1 MKISILGAGPGGYVA
16 AIRAAQL
23 GAAVTVIESDEVG
36 GTCLNWGC
44 IPTKV
49 FTTSSELL
57 AKTRKLADYGIE
69 LQHDIYVNLGKIIE
83 RKNRVVQ
90 NQVKGIR
97 NLFKSWG
104 ISLVE
109 GRGTITSPR
118 EITFISKSGSSEK
131 ILSDNIIIATGSK
144 PFELP
149 GYPFNEKT
157 ILSSDH
163 ALELTEVPQRLVII
177 GGGVIGCEFASIY
190 RELGSEVTVIELLPD
205 IISTEDESI
214 SIQLKKEFKKRKITV
229 YTATKVENITFKN
242 NCLSLFLSN
251 GKEITTDKILVAV
264 GRALNS
270 QDIGLE
276 DVGIETGQHNQ
287 VIVNE
292 FLETTCPGIFA
303 VGDVTGG
310 IMLAHVASREGE
322 IAAHNILGADEA
334 IDYSAVPNV
343 IFTMPEIASVG
354 MSEKQAI
361 ESALNI
367 KTGYFQFRALGK
379 AHIIGE
385 IEGFVKIVAE
395 KKSDRILG
403 MHIIGPHASDLI
415 HEGTLAIRNSL
426 TIKQMA
432 ETIHAHPT
440 LSESI
445 REASEDIFGRAVHKP
460 KAQ

>member
-23 GAAVTVIESDEVG
+23 GALVTVIESDEVG
-36 GTCLNWGC
+36 GTCLNRGC

-57 AKTRKLADYGIE
+57 AKTRKLSDHGIE
-69 LQHDIYVNLGKIIE
+69 LHHDIYVNLCKIIE

-90 NQVKGIR
+90 TQVKGIR

-118 EITFISKSGSSEK
+118 EITVISKSGSSEK

-149 GYPFNEKT
+149 GYPFNGKT

-229 YTATKVENITFKN
+229 YTSTKVENVTFKN

-251 GKEITTDKILVAV
+251 GEEITTDKILVAV
-264 GRALNS
+264 GRTLNS

-276 DVGIETGQHNQ
+276 DVGIETGQHNE

-310 IMLAHVASREGE
+310 TMLAHVASREGE
-322 IAAHNILGADEA
+322 IAAHYILGADEA

-379 AHIIGE
+379 AHVIGE

-415 HEGTLAIRNSL
+415 HEGTLAIRNRM
-426 TIKQMA
+426 TTKQIA

-445 REASEDIFGRAVHKP
+445 REASEDIFGRAIHKP
-460 KAQ
+460 KS